1 MKLKTL
7 ATTAL
12 TALSIAT
19 VPVSASQVRSG
30 YWTIFDTKGD
40 GDNAPLCGM
49 KTDYSNANASI
60 MIKGILGTENL
71 VVHVFKAGWRFP
83 AQGVQ
88 LPVTLGFDRGTF
100 GSTTAVGYQRPGLM
114 PVVEFNVARNA
125 TKGFLEEFSKA
136 NMMWV
141 RFDEGNE
148 QPWTAK
154 MEGSRDASIYF
165 ARCIVQLFEANSTQ
179 PYATTPPTQP
189 YATTPP
195 TQPYSTQP
203 NKAQPATKKD
213 DGQI

>member
-148 QPWTAK
+148 QPWQ
-154 MEGSRDASIYF
+154 SRCLDLLRALHRPAVRSKLDA
-165 ARCIVQLFEANSTQ
+165 ALCDDAADPTLCDDAAHAALFDA
-179 PYATTPPTQP
+179 
-189 YATTPP
+189 
-195 TQPYSTQP
+195 
-203 NKAQPATKKD
+203 AQ
-213 DGQI
+213 